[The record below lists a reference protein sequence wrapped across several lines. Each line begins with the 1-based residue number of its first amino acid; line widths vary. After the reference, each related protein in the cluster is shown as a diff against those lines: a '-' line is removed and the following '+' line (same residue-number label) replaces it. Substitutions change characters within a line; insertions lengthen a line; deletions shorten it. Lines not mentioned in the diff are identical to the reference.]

1 VDYLNYGKKY
11 PEKMES
17 LQNHSKN
24 SAPRTV
30 TDFSSCGQS
39 FHGAMDDNKKYQW
52 HTEHPTSTIVP
63 VADWY

>member
-1 VDYLNYGKKY
+1 
-11 PEKMES
+11 MES

-24 SAPRTV
+24 SAHRTV